1 MARFRNTFTGSVV
14 SVSDE
19 KSGRFTTGWEP
30 IEDEKPKA
38 KPRAKQSGT
47 RSKKSDQ

>member
-1 MARFRNTFTGSVV
+1 MARFRNLFTGSVV
-14 SVSDE
+14 NVADE

-38 KPRAKQSGT
+38 RPRAKSTGT